1 MDILV
6 YKKAKYAT
14 DFHNSRGRLY
24 SESESQHRNPFHRDK
39 DRVIHSEHFR
49 LLKHKTQVFI
59 AHTEDYYRT
68 RLTHSIEVSQIARTV
83 ARILNLDED
92 LSEVLALSHDLGH
105 PPFSHSGEE
114 ALDEC
119 MTDFGGFDHNVQT
132 LKIVTGLEKRY
143 PDFDGLNLSW
153 ETLEGILKHNGPIKN
168 YNNKSPIGFFIR
180 DFISNYDLEISTFA
194 SLEAQI
200 SSLSDDIAYNNHDI
214 DDGFRAKKFKIKDIC
229 EIPLIDAIYQD
240 IVKEYTGLDD
250 FMIIQELVRRL
261 IGFMVNDLLEQTN
274 KNLDILKPQSVVDI
288 RCHDHPIAS
297 FSNKMKNQDK
307 ELRKFL
313 HERVYSHSS
322 MDNDRNNGRKIIKE
336 LFDKLLTNNDLLP
349 IKIKQACDGQ
359 LLSKKAIIICDFI
372 ASMTDRS
379 ATANHAKV
387 IKQKNL

>member
-1 MDILV
+1 
-6 YKKAKYAT
+6 
-14 DFHNSRGRLY
+14 
-24 SESESQHRNPFHRDK
+24 
-39 DRVIHSEHFR
+39 
-49 LLKHKTQVFI
+49 
-59 AHTEDYYRT
+59 
-68 RLTHSIEVSQIARTV
+68 
-83 ARILNLDED
+83 
-92 LSEVLALSHDLGH
+92 
-105 PPFSHSGEE
+105 
-114 ALDEC
+114 
-119 MTDFGGFDHNVQT
+119 
-132 LKIVTGLEKRY
+132 
-143 PDFDGLNLSW
+143 
-153 ETLEGILKHNGPIKN
+153 
-168 YNNKSPIGFFIR
+168 
-180 DFISNYDLEISTFA
+180 
-194 SLEAQI
+194 
-200 SSLSDDIAYNNHDI
+200 
-214 DDGFRAKKFKIKDIC
+214 
-229 EIPLIDAIYQD
+229 
-240 IVKEYTGLDD
+240 
-250 FMIIQELVRRL
+250 MIIQELVRRL

-274 KNLDILKPQSVVDI
+274 KNLEILKPQSVVDI